1 MARTKIAITLD
12 HKTLL
17 QLNLLVKKKA
27 FPSRSQAIQEALDEK
42 LGRLTKSRLARECA
56 KLDPSFEKYLA
67 EEGISGELE
76 TWPEY

>member
-12 HKTLL
+12 QKTLL
-17 QLNLLVKKKA
+17 QLDLLVEKQA

-42 LGRLTKSRLARECA
+42 LDRLTKSRLARECA
-56 KLDPSFEKYLA
+56 KLDTSFEKNLA